1 MITMAATF
9 RNILFLACWCIS
21 NLIPASHAGSGAYYM
36 PITYKIP
43 RKQTECIYDKFDKSD
58 FVTFSVFVV
67 EAMSNGPPK
76 AEISFEGPIHGNE
89 DVLKKV
95 EDALPGTDFAPK
107 SSLGQ
112 DLRNGAQ
119 MHWPVVKDADKK
131 VRYDKRLG
139 IINREIKV
147 DWSHAGESEDAEAAR
162 AQIEMEKKEAYRSY
176 GRKAEPGSELEM
188 EQKKD
193 KVRTITQVNI
203 EPFEETTAI
212 KASGWYRVCV
222 SAEAHALLVEMEL
235 RSGNKLGGVDRK
247 TGHVYTHEEREM
259 LDEEKSIEDGITA
272 SEESLIDANT
282 YASKDEEVQKELENQ
297 VKEQDMHATKAQIKH
312 LNSMVMEIKK
322 NHQDKNMRLKA
333 YSYVARTNHYNMVW
347 SSKLETVLYMI
358 ITGVQV
364 YTVRKWLLNSSVLGS

>member
-1 MITMAATF
+1 
-9 RNILFLACWCIS
+9 
-21 NLIPASHAGSGAYYM
+21 M

-147 DWSHAGESEDAEAAR
+147 DWSHAGER
-162 AQIEMEKKEAYRSY
+162 
-176 GRKAEPGSELEM
+176 
-188 EQKKD
+188 
-193 KVRTITQVNI
+193 
-203 EPFEETTAI
+203 
-212 KASGWYRVCV
+212 
-222 SAEAHALLVEMEL
+222 
-235 RSGNKLGGVDRK
+235 
-247 TGHVYTHEEREM
+247 
-259 LDEEKSIEDGITA
+259 
-272 SEESLIDANT
+272 
-282 YASKDEEVQKELENQ
+282 
-297 VKEQDMHATKAQIKH
+297 
-312 LNSMVMEIKK
+312 
-322 NHQDKNMRLKA
+322 
-333 YSYVARTNHYNMVW
+333 
-347 SSKLETVLYMI
+347 
-358 ITGVQV
+358 
-364 YTVRKWLLNSSVLGS
+364 